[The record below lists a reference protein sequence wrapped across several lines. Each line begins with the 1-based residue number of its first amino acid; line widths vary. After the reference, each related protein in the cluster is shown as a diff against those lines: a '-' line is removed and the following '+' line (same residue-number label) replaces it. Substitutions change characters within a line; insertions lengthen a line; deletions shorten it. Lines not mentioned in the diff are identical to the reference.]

1 MGIGLVIALALL
13 GGLALLAVILVVWGI
28 GTYNTLTRSRI
39 GAQGAFSG
47 IDVELRRRHDLI
59 PNLVNTV
66 KGYAAHEKGTL
77 EAVISARASATRPNI
92 TMDERMKAEQGLS
105 GALARLMAVAE
116 AYPDLKANQNFLHLQ
131 GELSRTASP
140 APAAATTARCSS
152 STRRHASSRRSSSRG
167 SSAST
172 TCPSS
177 RWTTRRSATRRRCS
191 SDLHGARTHRL
202 RC

>member
-1 MGIGLVIALALL
+1 MIALGVLAAVFGFFLISAYNNLIALRNQTAN
-13 GGLALLAVILVVWGI
+13 ALK
-28 GTYNTLTRSRI
+28 
-39 GAQGAFSG
+39 Q
-47 IDVELRRRHDLI
+47 IDVQLKRRHDLI

-131 GELSRTASP
+131 GELSNIENGIAGARGGYNGAVQQFN
-140 APAAATTARCSS
+140 ATARQFP
-152 STRRHASSRRSSSRG
+152 A
-167 SSAST
+167 
-172 TCPSS
+172 
-177 RWTTRRSATRRRCS
+177 
-191 SDLHGARTHRL
+191 LIIARFFGFNDMPFFEVDDPAQRNAPQVQF
-202 RC
+202 